1 MQGAG
6 AKMIRIS
13 EQKMPLS
20 NAWGPKRARL
30 MRSCALIVSI
40 SLCFQFSACKKLSDV
55 TASIGDVTGST
66 GSAAVEVPTDQLGQ
80 QRFVSEWASRYER
93 QQDDKKTAMNYALGL
108 RAVHRHD
115 QAIAV
120 LQRLAIKSPNDL
132 EILASYGKAL
142 ADAGKFQEAA
152 QVLERAQVPEKP
164 NWSIMS
170 TQGSIADQTGNHT
183 LAQQYYNE
191 ALKVAP
197 GEPSVL
203 SNLGLSYALSR
214 QLTEG
219 ERVLRQASD
228 HPRANTRV
236 RQNLAL
242 VLALQG
248 KFAEAEDVLR
258 KVLTPAD
265 ATANV
270 ASIRSMIAQS
280 NTWREIQG
288 LDGQPRKPAR
298 AKKTAAAK
306 GQRG

>member
-1 MQGAG
+1 M
-6 AKMIRIS
+6 MRIS
-13 EQKMPLS
+13 NQSKRVTIGR
-20 NAWGPKRARL
+20 GPDRARL
-30 MRSCALIVSI
+30 LRSCALILSVG
-40 SLCFQFSACKKLSDV
+40 LCFQFSACQKLSDV

-66 GSAAVEVPTDQLGQ
+66 AGAAVEVPTDQLGQ
-80 QRFVSEWASRYER
+80 QRFVSEWGARYER
-93 QQDDKKTAMNYALGL
+93 RQDDKKIAMNYALGL
-108 RAVHRHD
+108 RAVHRYE

-132 EILASYGKAL
+132 EILAAYGKAL

-152 QVLERAQVPEKP
+152 QVLEKAQVPEKP
-164 NWSIMS
+164 NWSILS

-183 LAQQYYNE
+183 LAQQYYTE
-191 ALKVAP
+191 ALKVSP

-214 QLTEG
+214 QLPQG
-219 ERVLRQASD
+219 ERVLRQAAE

-258 KVLTPAD
+258 KVLTPSD
-265 ATANV
+265 AAANV

-288 LDGQPRKPAR
+288 LDGQAPKPAR
-298 AKKTAAAK
+298 ARKAAAAQ
-306 GQRG
+306 GPRG